1 MTVSINNCFGIG
13 YRCNTDEFMKDL
25 NIRKYSS
32 PFSYMICDLE
42 SSIQFIQNNFK
53 NFLNIISVPT
63 HNFKWN
69 NNKWRPHHLFFNN
82 KFKPDEDDVDIS
94 KIKRMCVWNHHNIND
109 STIVDSIKRRCLRL
123 LDADKLSNILYIYID
138 NIQNY
143 YNDNW
148 ENYFPKETILNFI
161 NTNHNRYILLLL
173 PLLNYNNNPVLY
185 KINTYLNIIFF
196 EGNMDGNINDYNNS
210 KIKWSIIK
218 DLVHQNYS
226 FDIKVDKEI

>member
-1 MTVSINNCFGIG
+1 MTVSINNCFSIG

-53 NFLNIISVPT
+53 NFLNITSIPS

-69 NNKWRPHHLFFNN
+69 NNKWCHHLFFNN
-82 KFKPDEDDVDIS
+82 KFKPDKDDVDIS
-94 KIKRMCVWNHHNIND
+94 KIKRMCVWNHHNINN
-109 STIVDSIKRRCLRL
+109 STIVDSIKRRCVRL

-173 PLLNYNNNPVLY
+173 PLLNYNNSPVLY